1 MRRGAEGRR
10 VVAPPLDLKLPD
22 PDDAMFVEVAVAG
35 QADAIAT
42 GHTGHFPPRS
52 FRGLPVLSPA
62 EFLAHHRR
70 RSAGTDGS

>member
-10 VVAPPLDLKLPD
+10 VVAPPLNLKLPD

-35 QADAIAT
+35 QADAIVT
-42 GHTGHFPPRS
+42 GHTGHFPPHP
-52 FRGLPVLSPA
+52 FRGLPVLLPA

-70 RSAGTDGS
+70 RSAGTDGG